1 MSISEAKK
9 RANKKWN
16 DANLKEKYDRIQIVV
31 PKGQKAVI
39 QAAATQKGES
49 VSAYIVR
56 AITERMERDPGGSS
70 RIDDPSGK
78 PE

>member
-1 MSISEAKK
+1 MKLKK
-9 RANKKWN
+9 ANKKWN

-39 QAAATQKGES
+39 QAVATQNRES

-56 AITERMERDPGGSS
+56 AIIDRMEREEGGDF
-70 RIDDPSGK
+70 RIDDASGTL
-78 PE
+78 